1 MSLILVDPLYNT
13 QLLDDT
19 QINSSTRLAPSVTIA
34 KFLGAGGDRT
44 HFNHISNIDTRRQIA
59 RNLSLHAEALRAI
72 NGQTELFNDVTINV
86 VEGLYNAEGG
96 EITSG
101 DVAKQ
106 KKLGQLIH
114 YEVVGRDGK
123 IDLEKTFDVAEYWK
137 DYIQYGELHLSY
149 DTLNP
154 DNSLYAS
161 IGLLMPTVSETY
173 EVRFTRTVKTFY
185 NGHLQS
191 NGELVEILESD
202 D

>member
-19 QINSSTRLAPSVTIA
+19 QINSSTRLAPFGYYRKVPWC
-34 KFLGAGGDRT
+34 GGDRT

-161 IGLLMPTVSETY
+161 IGLLITAVSKLTKSGLQGQSKLSITDTFKVTV
-173 EVRFTRTVKTFY
+173 
-185 NGHLQS
+185 NL
-191 NGELVEILESD
+191 
-202 D
+202 